1 MSSVSVL
8 SSGHS
13 IETVPLYTA
22 DMALASD
29 CARNIPGAIA
39 RFEAVYAA
47 DIRIVHARARG
58 SSKPALDELAQ
69 AVRVKL
75 FAGESPRIREYRG
88 TGSLKNWVRVVA
100 TRTLI
105 EMARATKDV
114 EPIDDSGVVAFTAPD
129 DDPEMAYLKRRYASE
144 VKVAF
149 EEAAKELS
157 AEDRN
162 VLREHYARG
171 LSIDQIAAI
180 HGVHRATAARRLVSA
195 REAVLAGTRRILMTR
210 LRLSRAELE
219 SVVRMVESRM
229 HVTAER
235 VFS

>member
-1 MSSVSVL
+1 
-8 SSGHS
+8 
-13 IETVPLYTA
+13 
-22 DMALASD
+22 MALASD

-39 RFEAVYAA
+39 RFDAVYAA
-47 DIRIVHARARG
+47 EIRIVHARARG
-58 SSKPALDELAQ
+58 NKPALDELAQ

-105 EMARATKDV
+105 EMARRAKDADS
-114 EPIDDSGVVAFTAPD
+114 IDDETSGVIPLTAPD
-129 DDPEMAYLKRRYASE
+129 DDPEMAYLKRRYAAE
-144 VKVAF
+144 VKEAF
-149 EEAAKELS
+149 EIAAGELGP
-157 AEDRN
+157 EDRN

-171 LSIDQIAAI
+171 LSIDQIAAV

-195 REAVLAGTRRILMTR
+195 RESVLAATRRILMTR

>member
-1 MSSVSVL
+1 L
-8 SSGHS
+8 
-13 IETVPLYTA
+13 
-22 DMALASD
+22 ALASD

-39 RFEAVYAA
+39 RFETVYGAEV
-47 DIRIVHARARG
+47 RVVHARARG
-58 SSKPALDELAQ
+58 NKPALDELAQ

-88 TGSLKNWVRVVA
+88 AGSLKNWVRVVA

-105 EMARATKDV
+105 EMARATKQTD
-114 EPIDDSGVVAFTAPD
+114 PIDDSGVIPLSAPD
-129 DDPEMAYLKRRYASE
+129 DDPEMAYLKRRYAAE
-144 VKVAF
+144 VKEAF
-149 EEAAKELS
+149 EGAAKELC

-195 REAVLAGTRRILMTR
+195 RDAVLAGTRRILMAR

>member
-1 MSSVSVL
+1 
-8 SSGHS
+8 
-13 IETVPLYTA
+13 
-22 DMALASD
+22 MALASD

-47 DIRIVHARARG
+47 EVRIVHARARG
-58 SSKPALDELAQ
+58 NNKPALDELAQ

-105 EMARATKDV
+105 EIARATKVADSI
-114 EPIDDSGVVAFTAPD
+114 EDSGIVPLTAPD
-129 DDPEMAYLKRRYASE
+129 DDPEMAYLKRRYATE
-144 VKVAF
+144 VKDAF
-149 EEAAKELS
+149 EAAVAELS
-157 AEDRN
+157 AEGRN

-171 LSIDQIAAI
+171 LSVDQIAAV
-180 HGVHRATAARRLVSA
+180 HGVHRATAARRLASA
-195 REAVLAGTRRILMTR
+195 RDEVLAGTRRILMTR

>member
-1 MSSVSVL
+1 
-8 SSGHS
+8 
-13 IETVPLYTA
+13 
-22 DMALASD
+22 MALASD

-39 RFEAVYAA
+39 RFDAVYAA
-47 DIRIVHARARG
+47 EIRIVHARARG
-58 SSKPALDELAQ
+58 SKPCLDELAQ
-69 AVRVKL
+69 VVRVKL

-105 EMARATKDV
+105 EMARATKDA
-114 EPIDDSGVVAFTAPD
+114 ESIEDSGVIPLTAPD

-144 VKVAF
+144 VKEAF
-149 EEAAKELS
+149 EEATKELG

-171 LSIDQIAAI
+171 LSIDQIAAV
-180 HGVHRATAARRLVSA
+180 HGIHRATAARRLVSA
-195 REAVLAGTRRILMTR
+195 RESVLASTRRILMAR

>member
-1 MSSVSVL
+1 
-8 SSGHS
+8 
-13 IETVPLYTA
+13 
-22 DMALASD
+22 MALASD

-39 RFEAVYAA
+39 RFEAVYAPEV
-47 DIRIVHARARG
+47 RIVHARARG
-58 SSKPALDELAQ
+58 NKPALDELAQ

-105 EMARATKDV
+105 EMARATKDADS
-114 EPIDDSGVVAFTAPD
+114 IDDDEDDGRVSLSAPD
-129 DDPEMAYLKRRYASE
+129 DDPEMAYLKRRYAAE
-144 VKVAF
+144 VKEAF
-149 EEAAKELS
+149 EEAAKELG

-171 LSIDQIAAI
+171 LSIDQIAAV

>member
-1 MSSVSVL
+1 
-8 SSGHS
+8 
-13 IETVPLYTA
+13 
-22 DMALASD
+22 MALASD

-47 DIRIVHARARG
+47 EIRIVHSRMRG
-58 SSKPALDELAQ
+58 YKPALDELAQ
-69 AVRVKL
+69 VVRVKL

-88 TGSLKNWVRVVA
+88 IGSLKNWVRVVA

-105 EMARATKDV
+105 EMVRATKDA
-114 EPIDDSGVVAFTAPD
+114 ESIDEHEGGVLPLTAPD
-129 DDPEMAYLKRRYASE
+129 DDPEMAYLKRRYAAE

-149 EEAAKELS
+149 EDAARELGP
-157 AEDRN
+157 EDRN

-171 LSIDQIAAI
+171 LSIDQIAAV
-180 HGVHRATAARRLVSA
+180 HGVHRATAARRLVAA
-195 REAVLAGTRRILMTR
+195 RDSVLAVTRRILMTR
-210 LRLSRAELE
+210 LRLSRSELE

-235 VFS
+235 VFG

>member
-1 MSSVSVL
+1 
-8 SSGHS
+8 
-13 IETVPLYTA
+13 
-22 DMALASD
+22 MALASD

-39 RFEAVYAA
+39 RFEAVYACEV
-47 DIRIVHARARG
+47 RIVHARARG
-58 SSKPALDELAQ
+58 NKPALDELAQ

-105 EMARATKDV
+105 EMARATKVADSM
-114 EPIDDSGVVAFTAPD
+114 DDSGVVPLSAPD

-144 VKVAF
+144 VKEAF
-149 EEAAKELS
+149 EEAVRELG

-171 LSIDQIAAI
+171 LSIDQIAAV
-180 HGVHRATAARRLVSA
+180 HGIHRATAARRLVSA
-195 REAVLAGTRRILMTR
+195 RDAVLAGTRRILMTR
-210 LRLSRAELE
+210 LRLTRAELE

-235 VFS
+235 VFG

>member
-1 MSSVSVL
+1 MSSAIVL

-13 IETVPLYTA
+13 IETPLYTA

-39 RFEAVYAA
+39 QFEAVYAA
-47 DIRIVHARARG
+47 DVRVVHARARG
-58 SSKPALDELAQ
+58 NKPTLDELAQ

-75 FAGESPRIREYRG
+75 FAGETPRIREYRG

-105 EMARATKDV
+105 EMARTAKPTDSL
-114 EPIDDSGVVAFTAPD
+114 DDSGVVPLAAPD
-129 DDPEMAYLKRRYASE
+129 DDPEMAYLKRRHAAD
-144 VKVAF
+144 VKAAF
-149 EEAAKELS
+149 EASAGELS
-157 AEDRN
+157 PEERN

-171 LSIDQIAAI
+171 LSIDQIAAA
-180 HGVHRATAARRLVSA
+180 HGIHRATAARRLVSA

-210 LRLSRAELE
+210 LRLTRAELE

-235 VFS
+235 VFG

>member
-1 MSSVSVL
+1 M
-8 SSGHS
+8 
-13 IETVPLYTA
+13 
-22 DMALASD
+22 
-29 CARNIPGAIA
+29 
-39 RFEAVYAA
+39 YAA
-47 DIRIVHARARG
+47 EIRIVHARARG
-58 SSKPALDELAQ
+58 SKPALDELAQ

-105 EMARATKDV
+105 EMARATKDA
-114 EPIDDSGVVAFTAPD
+114 ESIDDSGVVPLSAPD
-129 DDPEMAYLKRRYASE
+129 DDPEMAYLKRRYAVE
-144 VKVAF
+144 VKEAF
-149 EEAAKELS
+149 EDAAKELA

-171 LSIDQIAAI
+171 LSIDQIAAV
-180 HGVHRATAARRLVSA
+180 HGIHRATAARRLVSA

>member
-1 MSSVSVL
+1 
-8 SSGHS
+8 
-13 IETVPLYTA
+13 
-22 DMALASD
+22 MALASD

-47 DIRIVHARARG
+47 EVRIVHARARG
-58 SSKPALDELAQ
+58 NKPALDELAQ

-75 FAGESPRIREYRG
+75 FTGESPRIREYRG
-88 TGSLKNWVRVVA
+88 TGSLKNWLRVVA

-105 EMARATKDV
+105 EMARSAKPTDSL
-114 EPIDDSGVVAFTAPD
+114 DDSGVVPLTAPD
-129 DDPEMAYLKRRYASE
+129 DDPEMAYLKRRYAAE
-144 VKVAF
+144 VKDAF
-149 EEAAKELS
+149 EEAARELL

-162 VLREHYARG
+162 VLREHYARD
-171 LSIDQIAAI
+171 LSIDQIAAV
-180 HGVHRATAARRLVSA
+180 HGIHRATAARRLASA
-195 REAVLAGTRRILMTR
+195 REAVLACTRRILMTR

>member
-1 MSSVSVL
+1 
-8 SSGHS
+8 
-13 IETVPLYTA
+13 
-22 DMALASD
+22 MALASD

-39 RFEAVYAA
+39 RFEAVYASEV
-47 DIRIVHARARG
+47 RIVHARARG
-58 SSKPALDELAQ
+58 NKPALDELAQ

-105 EMARATKDV
+105 EMARATKVADSI
-114 EPIDDSGVVAFTAPD
+114 EDSGVVPLSAPD
-129 DDPEMAYLKRRYASE
+129 DDPEMAYLKRRYAAE
-144 VKVAF
+144 VKEAF
-149 EEAAKELS
+149 EAAASELG

-162 VLREHYARG
+162 VLRAHYARG
-171 LSIDQIAAI
+171 LSIDQIAAV
-180 HGVHRATAARRLVSA
+180 HGIHRATAARRLASA
-195 REAVLAGTRRILMTR
+195 RDAVLAGTRRILMTR

-235 VFS
+235 VFG

>member
-1 MSSVSVL
+1 
-8 SSGHS
+8 
-13 IETVPLYTA
+13 
-22 DMALASD
+22 MALASD

-47 DIRIVHARARG
+47 EIRIVHSRMRG
-58 SSKPALDELAQ
+58 YKPALDELAQ
-69 AVRVKL
+69 VVRVKL

-88 TGSLKNWVRVVA
+88 IGSLKNWVRVVA

-105 EMARATKDV
+105 EMARATKDA
-114 EPIDDSGVVAFTAPD
+114 ESIDDDEGGVLPLTAPD
-129 DDPEMAYLKRRYASE
+129 DDPEMAYLKRRYAAE

-149 EEAAKELS
+149 EDAAREL
-157 AEDRN
+157 APEDRN

-171 LSIDQIAAI
+171 LSIDQIAAV
-180 HGVHRATAARRLVSA
+180 HGVHRATAARRLVTA
-195 REAVLAGTRRILMTR
+195 RDSVLAVTRRILMTR
-210 LRLSRAELE
+210 LRLSRSELE

-235 VFS
+235 VFG

>member
-1 MSSVSVL
+1 
-8 SSGHS
+8 
-13 IETVPLYTA
+13 
-22 DMALASD
+22 MALASD

-39 RFEAVYAA
+39 RFDAVYAPEL
-47 DIRIVHARARG
+47 RIVHAKARG
-58 SSKPALDELAQ
+58 NKPNLDELAQ

-75 FAGESPRIREYRG
+75 FTGDAPRIREYRG

-105 EMARATKDV
+105 EMARARKDADS
-114 EPIDDSGVVAFTAPD
+114 IDDESTGSGNALSAPD
-129 DDPEMAYLKRRYASE
+129 DDPEMAYLKRRYAAE
-144 VKVAF
+144 VKEAF
-149 EEAAKELS
+149 EAAARELS
-157 AEDRN
+157 PEDRN

-171 LSIDQIAAI
+171 LSIDQIAAV
-180 HGVHRATAARRLVSA
+180 HGIHRATAARRLVGA
-195 REAVLAGTRRILMTR
+195 REEVLAATRRILMTR

-235 VFS
+235 VFAGPG